1 MQMIFFTYIFCR
13 AADSPV
19 KMEIYYSMNKQGR
32 DMETNQKTN
41 GTYGSQEAQI
51 MSEAKH
57 FEHPNYSEDSWIG
70 AWSTTPV
77 RFDLQKFLNLKKE
90 KHQPSLTHL
99 TFRTE
104 LRPTIGGSDMRIMLS
119 NVFGQSP
126 LTVDAVTVARGAGK
140 SACKVDPETIKKV
153 TFDGKE
159 TVTME
164 PGTTVMSDPIG
175 MEVEALERIVFSFY
189 LKKSGMMRTYGMI
202 GGHTYAQFGNHT
214 MASNMVGSPM
224 RLSGNFGEYAII
236 PMLCRVEVYAPGAS
250 SAVLI
255 GDSTIANDIPL
266 MIAEKLQKAGISNVG
281 ILQQAVKGN
290 RLMDNGVGK
299 LGMVY
304 GESMLERF
312 ERDALNQPGVKKIFI
327 KVGDNDIIHPQCK
340 SMKGLAKYV
349 TADEMI
355 GAYKELIER
364 AHAKDIKVYMF
375 TRTAWR
381 GYTRNFF
388 GGNPDVVWT
397 TEIDE
402 MRKEI
407 NRWIRSD
414 DSPADGWIDL
424 DYLCGDDLAE
434 EMSKEYT
441 TDGIHF
447 SPKGQQTVVE
457 NLSLEYFQ

>member
-1 MQMIFFTYIFCR
+1 
-13 AADSPV
+13 
-19 KMEIYYSMNKQGR
+19 
-32 DMETNQKTN
+32 METNQKTK
-41 GTYGSQEAQI
+41 GTYGSENAQI
-51 MSEAKH
+51 MSEAEH
-57 FEHPNYSEDSWIG
+57 FETPNYSEDGWIG

-77 RFDLQKFLNLKKE
+77 KFNLKEFLNFKGE
-90 KHQPSLTHL
+90 KFQPSLTHL

-104 LRPTIGGSDMRIMLS
+104 LRPTIGGSDMRIVLS
-119 NVFGQSP
+119 NVFGSAP
-126 LTVDAVTVARGAGK
+126 LTVDAVTAAKGAGK
-140 SACKVDPETIKKV
+140 SACKVSHDTIKKV
-153 TFDGKE
+153 TFDGNE
-159 TVTME
+159 TVTIE
-164 PGTTVMSDPIG
+164 PGETVMSDPIG
-175 MEVEALERIVFSFY
+175 MEVEALERIVFSSFV
-189 LKKSGMMRTYGMI
+189 KKSGMMRTFGMI

-224 RLSGNFGEYAII
+224 KLSGDFGEYAII
-236 PMLCRVEVYAPGAS
+236 PMLCLVEVYAPGAS
-250 SAVLI
+250 SAVMI
-255 GDSTIANDIPL
+255 GDSTIANNIPL
-266 MIAEKLQKAGISNVG
+266 LIAEKLQNAGISNVG

-290 RLMDNGVGK
+290 RLMDRGVGK

-312 ERDALNQPGVKKIFI
+312 DRDALNLPGVKKIFI

-349 TADEMI
+349 TVDEMI
-355 GAYKELIER
+355 DAYKELIKK
-364 AHAKDIKVYMF
+364 AHEKSIKVYMF

-388 GGNPDVVWT
+388 GGSPDVTWT

-402 MRKEI
+402 MRKQI

-434 EMSKEYT
+434 EMNKEYT

-447 SPKGQQTVVE
+447 SPKGQQVVVE
-457 NLSLEYFQ
+457 NLSLDLFR